1 MVATIYD
8 VDIEPYAIAENL
20 SRIGGQ
26 VFKLL
31 PMWEEG
37 KDWRKPLQTLIIEL
51 VGLSHLV
58 PDLPKLV
65 SLVSKMEGLKECCGE
80 NDFMVYRRTVFECC
94 SMIEDVKKQCQ

>member
-1 MVATIYD
+1 MVTTYGT
-8 VDIEPYAIAENL
+8 DIASEAVEENL

-26 VFKLL
+26 IFKLL

-37 KDWRKPLQTLIIEL
+37 KDWRKPLQTLTIEL

-58 PDLPKLV
+58 PDLSKLV

-80 NDFMVYRRTVFECC
+80 NDFMMYRRTIFECC
-94 SMIEDVKKQCQ
+94 SMVEEVKKQCQ